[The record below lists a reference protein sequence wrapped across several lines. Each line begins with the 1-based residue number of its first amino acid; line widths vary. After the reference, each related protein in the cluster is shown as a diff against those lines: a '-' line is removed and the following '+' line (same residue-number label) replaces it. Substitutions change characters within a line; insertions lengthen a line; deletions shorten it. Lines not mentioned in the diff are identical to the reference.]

1 MTKVRLA
8 TVALFVLTVIPIV
21 VVNYYPAGDWVSGPL
36 LILYLLVPLL
46 IMQFV
51 LMLFCFGARQKAK
64 RLAMMQAAIMF
75 LANA

>member
-1 MTKVRLA
+1 MTKVRLL

-46 IMQFV
+46 IVQFV
-51 LMLFCFGARQKAK
+51 LMLFVLERDKK
-64 RLAMMQAAIMF
+64 RKD
-75 LANA
+75 